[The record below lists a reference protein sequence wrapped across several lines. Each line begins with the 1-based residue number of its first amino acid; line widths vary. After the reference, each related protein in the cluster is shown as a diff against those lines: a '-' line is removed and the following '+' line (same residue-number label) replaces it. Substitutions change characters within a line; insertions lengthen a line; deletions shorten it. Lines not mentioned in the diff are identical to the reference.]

1 LIPTF
6 VSSSTHTELSPR
18 FFPRLATILLG
29 GLSFLLMTS
38 SYKALKKSEASNP
51 LAGLFK
57 YKESFSFSW
66 STVVVLFCLGVY
78 FLLFEYVGFLFAT
91 PPVAMALMWFFGQR
105 NPLRVVLIGLVLT
118 GVLYSLFTYGLK
130 VPLG

>member
-1 LIPTF
+1 
-6 VSSSTHTELSPR
+6 
-18 FFPRLATILLG
+18 
-29 GLSFLLMTS
+29 
-38 SYKALKKSEASNP
+38 
-51 LAGLFK
+51 
-57 YKESFSFSW
+57 
-66 STVVVLFCLGVY
+66 VVLFCLGVY